1 LTDTQNNDILAGV
14 VALKRLSEEM
24 NDPDLDEAIRLIG
37 HAISKPDVPSNKATE
52 AIVKLSALAAKFGM
66 MSVYYKTFGMGGD
79 NKAEATKNR
88 YRKDVYYT
96 ARDAINNLVDA
107 LKYIPRTEQLRQGR

>member
-1 LTDTQNNDILAGV
+1 LTEQANTDILDSV

-24 NDPDLDEAIRLIG
+24 NDPDLDEAIELIG
-37 HAISKPDVPSNKATE
+37 KAIARPDVPSNKATE
-52 AIVKLSALAAKFGM
+52 AIVKLSGLAAKFGM
-66 MSVYYKTFGMGGD
+66 MSVYYKTFGMGGE
-79 NKAEATKNR
+79 NKAEATRNR